1 MGQER
6 EYFMG
11 QVPKVS
17 TPGQSDAVTSRRAA
31 LRQWTY
37 GLYAVVAES
46 GDRRGIFTA
55 NWCSQVSF
63 DPPLVILAVERE
75 SSTLALIRESGLVT
89 VCPFRTGQR
98 ELAGALGRPA
108 LRAGDK
114 FALPG
119 VETVPTALGPPALAS
134 SLGYVVGR
142 VQRIDEAGDSVLIVA
157 EVIEA
162 DTFSGD
168 LPLTM
173 REAGFRHAG

>member
-1 MGQER
+1 MGD
-6 EYFMG
+6 
-11 QVPKVS
+11 VPEKS
-17 TPGQSDAVTSRRAA
+17 TTRTPDGMASRRAA

-37 GLYAVVAES
+37 GLYAVIAES

-63 DPPLVILAVERE
+63 DPPLVVLSVERE
-75 SSTLALIRESGLVT
+75 SSTLALIGESGLVT
-89 VCPFRTGQR
+89 ICPFRTGQR

-108 LRAGDK
+108 RRAGDK
-114 FALPG
+114 FSMPG
-119 VETVPTALGPPALAS
+119 VDTVPTRSGPPALAA

-142 VQRIDEAGDSVLIVA
+142 VTRMDETGDSVLVVA

-162 DTFSGD
+162 ETYSDD
-168 LPLTM
+168 APLTM